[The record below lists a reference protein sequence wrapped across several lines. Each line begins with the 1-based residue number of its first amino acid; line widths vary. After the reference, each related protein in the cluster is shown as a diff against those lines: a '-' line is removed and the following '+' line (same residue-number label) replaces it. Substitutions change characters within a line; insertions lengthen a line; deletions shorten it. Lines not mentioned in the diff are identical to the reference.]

1 MESLEYLQ
9 KQLNSLD
16 ELHGIVKTMKALSA
30 ANIHQ
35 YEQAVSAMTGY
46 YQTIEMGLR
55 VVLGDY
61 ASRARNGEAGKGRP
75 TQLGAVIFGSDH
87 GLCGRF
93 NEDIVSFALERMDSV
108 PAEAANRRILTVG
121 SRLAT
126 SLEEANQSIEHEFL
140 VPGST
145 NQITRTVEDLLLKID
160 EWREQNSIHYVYLFY
175 NRHSKKQG
183 YRPTGVQ
190 LLPVSLSR
198 FQKLSEKPWPSRT
211 LPMFTMDR
219 QKLLRRLLDQYLF
232 VLLFRACAESQA
244 SEHSGRLAAM
254 QTAERN
260 LDERLGDVTMDYRR
274 ARQTVITA
282 ELLDLVSGFEAIE
295 SKN

>member
-16 ELHGIVKTMKALSA
+16 ELRSIVKTMKALSA

-35 YEQAVSAMTGY
+35 YEQAVSAMAGY
-46 YQTIEMGLR
+46 YETIEMGLR
-55 VVLGDY
+55 VVLADY
-61 ASRARNGEAGKGRP
+61 SSSATTGEKGKGGKK
-75 TQLGAVIFGSDH
+75 LGAVIFGSDH

-93 NEDIVSFALERMDSV
+93 NEDIASFALERMNSV
-108 PAEAANRRILTVG
+108 PAEHNNRRILTVG
-121 SRLAT
+121 SRLAA
-126 SLEEANQSIEHEFL
+126 SLEQANQFIEQEFL
-140 VPGST
+140 VPGAA

-160 EWREQNSIHYVYLFY
+160 EWQEEEDVHYVYLFY
-175 NRHSKKQG
+175 NRHSRKQG

-190 LLPVSLSR
+190 LLPVNLSR
-198 FQKLSEKPWPSRT
+198 FQKLSQSPWPSRT

-219 QKLLRRLLDQYLF
+219 QKLFRRLLDQYLF

-244 SEHSGRLAAM
+244 SEHGGRLAAM

-295 SKN
+295 FKD